1 MKKLLLS
8 FVILFS
14 ASLYAQM
21 PQIVVVSSQEQ
32 DSEFFE
38 IYNKAIELN
47 RETYPDFRKIPVN
60 APVAFPDYDEDGII
74 YFPARVPEN
83 GKNDCIWYLS
93 LEYQRLKAAHD
104 LGRVQLSDS
113 ILDTLTWNMSVPVKS
128 PEVQKKDYLFW
139 SWIFIGLMILFLLV
153 YFSSRRNNRRNIN
166 RNPVVR
172 GGLSN
177 NPLEAAQQISALTGS
192 RVVKSEKGRLICAHP
207 VKVQMNFSD
216 GVKRVSLV
224 SGEEYYRITESDG
237 NIRYARRPCGNL
249 INGSIAQL
257 PEGVTFVPSTEEN
270 SAWTAEQ
277 KKVSANTENE
287 EKSPVINFCLPEE
300 NGVAAIVEAAGMMM
314 NVPTKITYKD
324 LVIEF
329 SPVPVEKKEKAED
342 K

>member
-1 MKKLLLS
+1 MKKLLFS

-21 PQIVVVSSQEQ
+21 PQIVSVVSSQEQ

-47 RETYPDFRKIPVN
+47 RETYPDFHKIPIN
-60 APVAFPDYDEDGII
+60 APVAFPDYDADGII

-93 LEYQRLKAAHD
+93 LEYQRLKAEYD
-104 LGRVQLSDS
+104 LKKVQSP
-113 ILDTLTWNMSVPVKS
+113 SVAKK
-128 PEVQKKDYLFW
+128 EVPKIVETPKNNYLLW
-139 SWIFIGLMILFLLV
+139 SWIFIVLMILFLLV

-166 RNPVVR
+166 RNPVVS

-207 VKVQMNFSD
+207 VKVQMIFSD
-216 GVKRVSLV
+216 GIKKVTLI

-237 NIRYARRPCGNL
+237 SIRYARRPCGNL
-249 INGSIAQL
+249 INGSFSQL
-257 PEGVTFVPSTEEN
+257 PEGATFVLSTEEN
-270 SAWTAEQ
+270 ATWSAKQE
-277 KKVSANTENE
+277 KIVDKIDVE
-287 EKSPVINFCLPEE
+287 EKLPAVASLPEKNE
-300 NGVAAIVEAAGMMM
+300 IVSIVEAVGSMV
-314 NVPTKITYKD
+314 NVPTKVSYRD

-329 SPVPVEKKEKAED
+329 SSNKTTEETEGK
-342 K
+342 

>member
-1 MKKLLLS
+1 MLLS

-21 PQIVVVSSQEQ
+21 PQVVSVSSQKA
-32 DSEFFE
+32 DSEFMN
-38 IYNKAIELN
+38 IYNQAIELN
-47 RETYPDFRKIPVN
+47 RETYPDFHKIPIN
-60 APVAFPDYDEDGII
+60 APVAFPDYDADGII

-93 LEYQRLKAAHD
+93 LEYQRLKAEYD
-104 LGRVQLSDS
+104 LKKVQLP
-113 ILDTLTWNMSVPVKS
+113 SVAKK
-128 PEVQKKDYLFW
+128 EVPKTIETPKNNYLLW
-139 SWIFIGLMILFLLV
+139 SWIFIVLMILFLLV